1 MTMVKGQQPA
11 TQPEKTPTY
20 EIPAIVYEGMITTR
34 AGTPEGDGSE
44 AVDPAELFGNND

>member
-1 MTMVKGQQPA
+1 MVKGQQPIP
-11 TQPEKTPTY
+11 QPEKAPIY
-20 EIPAIVYEGMITTR
+20 ETPAIVYEGVITTR